1 MRCPSCQSSKTRVV
15 DSRLTEPGDAI
26 RRRRECEGCGG
37 RFTTYER
44 AELPA
49 VTVVKRDGKRQAF
62 DRQKLLRGLSRA
74 ANKRPVS
81 DAQLEELADAIAA
94 QVRSGGTT
102 EVDAEYVGELALRGL
117 ADLDPVTGILFASV
131 YRQFADLAELEAEVR
146 RITSEPAPGPGQLAI
161 ESEAPVPSDPQ
172 RSMGHSPSGPSGGGN
187 GTARE
192 TRRAHA
198 ARP

>member
-1 MRCPSCQSSKTRVV
+1 MRCPSCHSTKTRVV
-15 DSRLTEPGDAI
+15 DSRLTEPGDAT

-49 VTVVKRDGKRQAF
+49 VTVVKRDGTRQAF

-81 DAQLEELADAIAA
+81 DAQLEELADSIAA
-94 QVRSGGTT
+94 QVRSGGAT
-102 EVDAEYVGELALRGL
+102 EVDAECVGELALRGL

-146 RITSEPAPGPGQLAI
+146 RIKSEV
-161 ESEAPVPSDPQ
+161 PVPSDPQ
-172 RSMGHSPSGPSGGGN
+172 RSMGHSPSGPSRGGN
-187 GTARE
+187 GTAQKG
-192 TRRAHA
+192 TARRPHA
-198 ARP
+198 AHP

>member
-1 MRCPSCQSSKTRVV
+1 MRCPSCHSTKTRVV

-44 AELPA
+44 PELAA
-49 VTVVKRDGKRQAF
+49 VTLVKRDGKREAF

-146 RITSEPAPGPGQLAI
+146 RIKSEPVAGPGQLAI
-161 ESEAPVPSDPQ
+161 TSDGQ
-172 RSMGHSPSGPSGGGN
+172 TSMGHSPSRQSRGGKE
-187 GTARE
+187 TARE
-192 TRRAHA
+192 TRRTHA

>member
-1 MRCPSCQSSKTRVV
+1 MRCPSCQSTSTRVV
-15 DSRLTEPGDAI
+15 DSRLTEPGDTI
-26 RRRRECEGCGG
+26 RRRRECEECGG

-44 AELPA
+44 AEAPA
-49 VTVVKRDGKRQAF
+49 LAVIKRDGKREAF

-74 ANKRPVS
+74 ANKRPIT
-81 DAQLEELADAIAA
+81 DTQLEALADAIAA
-94 QVRSGGTT
+94 QARAAGTG

-146 RITSEPAPGPGQLAI
+146 RIKSEPVTGPGQLAI
-161 ESEAPVPSDPQ
+161 DATAPVPSDPPT
-172 RSMGHSPSGPSGGGN
+172 SMGPSPSRQSRGGN
-187 GTARE
+187 RTAKE